1 MIPKEFERFTNY
13 NVYLV
18 GKKDAHKVS
27 ETALRDV
34 INRLLESY
42 KRPYVRFM
50 YASNVDCAH
59 CVVYTDNVKGL
70 KATKLVPFI
79 DVVTMLDKNEL

>member
-1 MIPKEFERFTNY
+1 MIPKKFAKFTNY

-18 GKKDAHKVS
+18 GRKDAHKVS

-59 CVVYTDNVKGL
+59 CVVYTDNGQ